1 MINKYINNNL
11 LYRYRKIT
19 KYAIDELINE
29 NLVISSGDTFNDS
42 HDMTIGY
49 DLDIVANNLLLNDSF
64 LQAMANDTKRN
75 KTFEERLE
83 YLKSEKGKHVIAEFA
98 NILCVDCIKK
108 LKSKFLI
115 GCFTHKKTNQV
126 MWSHY
131 GDYGK
136 GFVVGYKQ
144 SEIIKAVK
152 ETNEWNISE
161 LFNKVKYSYKVFDAT
176 SILIKSILNS
186 IKDNHIVDYSETF
199 ISNFTSDANDDAY
212 DNLFIKNPSWQ
223 YEKEIRL
230 LFFDEKQNFNTH
242 RPIAKIKPSVLIMG
256 ENISFAN
263 KYLLV
268 SICKNKGIPIMITES
283 CYKNK
288 KYELYTRPLLPIEID
303 NLLNK
308 SMDILKLDGLAELYN
323 G

>member
-1 MINKYINNNL
+1 MNKYINNSL

-19 KYAIDELINE
+19 EYSIDELINDK
-29 NLVISSGDTFNDS
+29 LVISSGDTFNDS

-49 DLDIVANNLLLNDSF
+49 DLDIVANKPYLSNNF

-75 KTFEERLE
+75 KTFEERLKF
-83 YLKSEKGKHVIAEFA
+83 LKSEKGKHVVVEFA
-98 NILCVDCIKK
+98 NILCVDSIKK

-136 GFVVGYKQ
+136 GFVVGYKK
-144 SEIIKAVK
+144 SEIIKSIK
-152 ETNEWNISE
+152 ETKEYNVNE

-176 SILIKSILNS
+176 DILVESILNS
-186 IKDNHIVDYSETF
+186 IKDNHIIDFSETF
-199 ISNFTSDANDDAY
+199 IKNFVSDTNDSAY

-223 YEKEIRL
+223 HEKEIRML
-230 LFFDEKQNFNTH
+230 VFDAKQGFNTH
-242 RPIAKIKPSVLIMG
+242 RVIAKVRPSILIMG

-288 KYELYTRPLLPIEID
+288 KYELYTRPLLAIEID

-308 SMDILKLDGLAELYN
+308 SIDILKLDGLTE
-323 G
+323 